1 MQRRKHRTNMNRQ
14 TKLVLGIIGGT
25 VFILLSLYL
34 FLRRQQDSDI
44 SIMPPAPPRDVTPAP
59 LPPLIPSTI
68 AVRATLPIED
78 LENLAASALDDYLR
92 NPIHR
97 KNDSMEYSVTLRLR
111 EITMKGVEG
120 SLQEYSSAEKM
131 MEAEALLTFN
141 GWARVS
147 KQIFGKTI
155 QKRED
160 VTGNAIAKL
169 ELDLTFNPDWSVT
182 ATAHSDFLIQQAA
195 IEILGLTVS
204 IRRPLTKLI
213 KELVLPKLETK
224 IVKYISQ
231 IEIKSRVSSLWA
243 RLYEPIV
250 VNSVPPIFLSI
261 EPLEILAQQP
271 SSDAEQLYLHF
282 GIKTYIQANIGDEP
296 PILRDV
302 TYIEIAPTED
312 REEEKRAI
320 PDLHFVDSLESGY
333 RITAPLLVTY
343 TTIEQLARPHV
354 EKAHRLKGIETLVDS
369 LTIYGSQTKLVA
381 GLSFQMPKFRAN
393 GQVYLLGTPHYNP
406 GEMTLSVTDFD
417 YTLTTR
423 NLLVEMAENIG
434 GSAFPHLRE
443 EVESKL
449 VFSLEE
455 RLTLLREKLQTAIE
469 NRAVGSY
476 IRLHG
481 TVDTITPEA
490 LYLTPEGIRIPVRLE
505 GELHFEV
512 KLDSSGPSDQA
523 AALDLID
530 EGQAALEQSDE

>member
-1 MQRRKHRTNMNRQ
+1 
-14 TKLVLGIIGGT
+14 
-25 VFILLSLYL
+25 
-34 FLRRQQDSDI
+34 
-44 SIMPPAPPRDVTPAP
+44 MPPAPPRVVTSVP
-59 LPPLIPSTI
+59 LPPPIPSTI

-78 LENLAASALDDYLR
+78 LENLAASALSDYLR

-97 KNDSMEYSVTLRLR
+97 KDDSTEYYVTLALR

-120 SLQEYSSAEKM
+120 LPQGSNSAEKII
-131 MEAEALLTFN
+131 EAELLLTFS

-147 KQIFGKTI
+147 KQIFGKTL

-160 VTGNAIAKL
+160 VTGNAVAKL
-169 ELDLTFNPDWSVT
+169 ELGLTFNSNWSVT
-182 ATAHSDFLIQQAA
+182 ATAHSDLFIQQAE
-195 IEILGLTVS
+195 IEVLGLQVS
-204 IRRPLTKLI
+204 IRKPLTKLI
-213 KELVLPKLETK
+213 KEMVLPKLEAK
-224 IVKYISQ
+224 IVEYISQ

-250 VNSVPPIFLSI
+250 VNSVPPVFLSI

-282 GIKTYIQANIGDEP
+282 GIKSYLRVNIGDES
-296 PILRDV
+296 PIVRDV
-302 TYIEIAPTED
+302 THTEIFPTED
-312 REEEKRAI
+312 REKEKRAI

-354 EKAHRLKGIETLVDS
+354 EKAHRLKGIETLVDN

-381 GLSFQMPKFRAN
+381 GLSFSMPKLRAN
-393 GQVYLLGTPHYNP
+393 GQVYLLGTPHYNSD
-406 GEMTLSVTDFD
+406 EMTLSVTDFD

-423 NLLVEMAENIG
+423 NLLVEMAENMG

-455 RLTLLREKLQTAIE
+455 RLVFLREKLQAAIE
-469 NRAVGSY
+469 NRAVGTY
-476 IRLHG
+476 IQLHG
-481 TVDTITPEA
+481 TVDTITPEG
-490 LYLTPEGIRIPVRLE
+490 LYLTPEGIRIPFHLE
-505 GELHFEV
+505 GKLRSELKLKTSGSSEQTAI
-512 KLDSSGPSDQA
+512 LDSP
-523 AALDLID
+523 
-530 EGQAALEQSDE
+530 EE